1 MAGRGGAGAI
11 GPVVEIDPVG
21 EIHYNVPPYEALKE
35 TGTMQKKQMDDFR
48 KKLEKKRKEILATIT
63 SARSSGD
70 DTLADE
76 VKDVADKALSSY
88 SRELLYGL
96 SDAERRTLQLVDE
109 AIHRLSEKTFGQC
122 THCGEKIQPRRLEA
136 VPWARH
142 CINCQELQEKGYI
155 K

>member
-1 MAGRGGAGAI
+1 M
-11 GPVVEIDPVG
+11 
-21 EIHYNVPPYEALKE
+21 L
-35 TGTMQKKQMDDFR
+35 KKQLDDFR
-48 KKLEKKRKEILATIT
+48 KKLDKKRKEILATIS

-70 DTLADE
+70 ETLAEE

-96 SDAERRTLQLVDE
+96 SDAERRTLQLVEE
-109 AIHRLSEKTFGQC
+109 ALHRLADKSFGQC
-122 THCGEKIQPRRLEA
+122 IHCGEKIQPRRLEA

>member
-1 MAGRGGAGAI
+1 
-11 GPVVEIDPVG
+11 
-21 EIHYNVPPYEALKE
+21 
-35 TGTMQKKQMDDFR
+35 MQKKQLDDFR
-48 KKLEKKRKEILATIT
+48 KKLEKKRKEILATIN

-70 DTLADE
+70 ETLGED
-76 VKDVADKALSSY
+76 VKDLADKALSSY

-96 SDAERRTLQLVDE
+96 SDVERRTLQLVDE
-109 AIHRLSEKTFGQC
+109 ALTRIAGKNFGEC
-122 THCGEKIQPRRLEA
+122 IHCGEKIQPRRLEA